1 MDKASGIR
9 AAVCGGI
16 GAIGGFLSSLFGG
29 WTNDLTTLIIFMAVD
44 FVTGLIAAAIGKS
57 KTAGFPALWAGW
69 GWRRSA

>member
-29 WTNDLTTLIIFMAVD
+29 WTNDLTTLIIFMAGSLRRPWG
-44 FVTGLIAAAIGKS
+44 TPRRPR
-57 KTAGFPALWAGW
+57 TAGFPALLAGW